1 MVKYNVDQES
11 TINFEKLQLVQS
23 QFVSNLLIFIYI
35 WSNSEIF
42 GYLAFRFGLFDKWRI
57 GILSLTNIW

>member
-23 QFVSNLLIFIYI
+23 QFFSNLVIFIYI
-35 WSNSEIF
+35 WSNLEIF
-42 GYLAFRFGLFDKWRI
+42 DKSAFRFDLLDK
-57 GILSLTNIW
+57 